1 MRGST
6 DCDAFSA
13 NHGAPPLAGE
23 TFGPLSPSVMDP
35 AYVAV
40 HMEEDRSHWW
50 FRGRLAVIL
59 ATLRRALPPRRVR
72 LLELGCGTGNVLAA
86 LSQFGEAVGMEAHG
100 DLIAAARAAGLD
112 VRAGHLPD
120 DLGVPPGWA
129 EVVLL
134 LDVIEHVDDDVAT
147 LSAARAGVGEGG
159 LLVVT
164 VPAYRWLWS
173 GHDEILGHRR
183 RYTAAELRA
192 AVERAGFR
200 VVRVSYFNTLLFP
213 LLVAVRTW
221 KRLRGDRGHDLR
233 RPAAPLNWLLERI
246 FAFERH
252 LVARVPLP
260 FGASLLLIGRR

>member
-1 MRGST
+1 
-6 DCDAFSA
+6 
-13 NHGAPPLAGE
+13 
-23 TFGPLSPSVMDP
+23 MDP

-50 FRGRLAVIL
+50 FRGRLAVIR
-59 ATLRRALPPRRVR
+59 ATLRRTLPARRVR
-72 LLELGCGTGNVLAA
+72 LLELGCGSGNVLAA
-86 LSQFGEAVGMEAHG
+86 LAEFGEAVGMDAHQ
-100 DLIAAARAAGLD
+100 DLAAAARAAGLD

-120 DLGVPPGWA
+120 DLGVAPGWA

-147 LSAARAGVGEGG
+147 LCAARAGVCEGG

-173 GHDEILGHRR
+173 GHDEVLGHRR

-192 AVERAGFR
+192 AVERAGFE
-200 VVRVSYFNTLLFP
+200 VLRVSYFNTLLFP
-213 LLVAVRTW
+213 LLAAVRGW

-233 RPAAPLNWLLERI
+233 RPAAPLNWLLERT

-252 LVARVPLP
+252 LVPHVPLP

>member
-1 MRGST
+1 
-6 DCDAFSA
+6 
-13 NHGAPPLAGE
+13 
-23 TFGPLSPSVMDP
+23 MDP
-35 AYVAV
+35 AYIAV

-50 FRGRLAVIL
+50 FRGRLAVIR

-72 LLELGCGTGNVLAA
+72 LLELGCGSGNVLAA
-86 LSQFGEAVGMEAHG
+86 LSEFGEAVGMDAHE
-100 DLIAAARAAGLD
+100 DLTAAARAAGLD
-112 VRAGHLPD
+112 VRVGHLPD
-120 DLGVPPGWA
+120 DLGVAPGWA

-147 LSAARAGVGEGG
+147 LCAARKGVGEGG

-173 GHDEILGHRR
+173 GHDEVLGHRR
-183 RYTAAELRA
+183 RYTAAELRG
-192 AVERAGFR
+192 AVERAGFT
-200 VVRVSYFNTLLFP
+200 VLRVSYFNTLLFP
-213 LLVAVRTW
+213 LLAAVRGW

-233 RPAAPLNWLLERI
+233 RPTAPLNRLLEGV

-252 LVARVPLP
+252 LVPRLPLP

>member
-1 MRGST
+1 
-6 DCDAFSA
+6 
-13 NHGAPPLAGE
+13 
-23 TFGPLSPSVMDP
+23 MDP

-86 LSQFGEAVGMEAHG
+86 LAEFGEAVGMDAHAE
-100 DLIAAARAAGLD
+100 LTAAGRAAGLD
-112 VRAGHLPD
+112 VRVGHLPD
-120 DLGVPPGWA
+120 DLGVAPGWA

-134 LDVIEHVDDDVAT
+134 LDVIEHVDDDVET
-147 LSAARAGVGEGG
+147 LSAARRAVGDGG

-173 GHDEILGHRR
+173 GHDEVLGHRR
-183 RYTAAELRA
+183 RYTAGELRA

-200 VVRVSYFNTLLFP
+200 VLRVSYFNTLLFP
-213 LLVAVRTW
+213 LLAAVRAW
-221 KRLRGDRGHDLR
+221 KRVRGDRGHDLR
-233 RPAAPLNWLLERI
+233 RPAAPLNWLLEQV
-246 FAFERH
+246 FALERH
-252 LVARVPLP
+252 LVPLVSLP